1 MAVESA
7 FLQELTT
14 LVSES
19 IAIWLSMKKILV
31 VEDSEMVM
39 KVLRHLLQARPSYQ
53 AIYATNL
60 EQVKQHCE
68 EQGDSF
74 FAALTDLNLPDAPDG
89 EVIDFVLSKKIPTIV
104 LTGSYDEKK
113 REQLFAKG
121 IVDYLTKEGRY
132 AYSKAVD
139 MIHRLEKNQEIKV
152 LVVDDSDMSRKHVV
166 NLFKR
171 HLYQVLQ
178 AEDGVDA
185 IKVMLEN
192 PDIKLLI
199 TDYNMPKMD
208 GFELVK
214 NLRYK
219 YDKTDLIMIGV
230 SGESNEALSAKFI
243 KNGANDFLH
252 KPFHPEEFYCR
263 INHNIEFLELVE
275 KIAFNATHDHLT
287 GLYHRA
293 HFFNLGRD
301 QHKNARANS
310 SLLAV
315 AVIDIDAF
323 GRVNAELSSEHGDY
337 ILRLIAD
344 QLQAMLSRFLLA
356 RADSDIFYLMM
367 PGLDNEKAL
376 AFVSKVK
383 QLFSAETFS
392 INDSSF
398 QFTFSAGVTN
408 QFYSSLDEQISRAN
422 VLLQRAK
429 EAGGNMVNGDDDD
442 ED

>member
-1 MAVESA
+1 
-7 FLQELTT
+7 
-14 LVSES
+14 
-19 IAIWLSMKKILV
+19 MKKVLV

-39 KVLRHLLQARPSYQ
+39 KVLRHLLQSKPAYQ

-60 EQVKQHCE
+60 EQVKQCCE
-68 EQGDSF
+68 EHQDGF
-74 FAALTDLNLPDAPDG
+74 FAALTDLSLPDAPDG
-89 EVIDFVLSKKIPTIV
+89 EVIDFILSKKIPTIV

-132 AYSKAVD
+132 AYSKAID
-139 MIHRLEKNQEIKV
+139 MIHRLEKNQDIKV

-230 SGESNEALSAKFI
+230 SGESSEALSAKFI
-243 KNGANDFLH
+243 KHGANDFLH

-293 HFFNLGRD
+293 HFFNLGRE
-301 QHKNARANS
+301 QHKNARSNNS
-310 SLLAV
+310 PLAI

-323 GRVNAELSSEHGDY
+323 GRVNAEQSNEQGDY
-337 ILRLIAD
+337 VLKLVAEQLRS
-344 QLQAMLSRFLLA
+344 MLSRFLLA

-367 PGLDNEKAL
+367 AGLDNEKAL
-376 AFVSKVK
+376 AFISKVK
-383 QLFSAETFS
+383 QLFSSEVFAV
-392 INDSSF
+392 NDTNYH
-398 QFTFSAGVTN
+398 FTFSVGVTN
-408 QFYSSLDEQISRAN
+408 QLYSSLDEQISRAN
-422 VLLQRAK
+422 LLLQRAK
-429 EAGGNMVNGDDDD
+429 EAGGNMVIGDDD

>member
-1 MAVESA
+1 
-7 FLQELTT
+7 
-14 LVSES
+14 
-19 IAIWLSMKKILV
+19 MKKILV

-53 AIYATNL
+53 PLYASSL
-60 EQVKQHCE
+60 EQVKQLCDEHSD
-68 EQGDSF
+68 GF
-74 FAALTDLNLPDAPDG
+74 FAALTDLSLPDAPDG
-89 EVIDFVLSKKIPTIV
+89 EVVDFILSKKIPTIV

-113 REQLFAKG
+113 REQLFSKG

-139 MIHRLEKNQEIKV
+139 MIQRLEKNQSIKV

-178 AEDGVDA
+178 AEDGIDA

-230 SGESNEALSAKFI
+230 SGESSEALSAKFI
-243 KNGANDFLH
+243 KHGANDFLH

-275 KIAFNATHDHLT
+275 TIAFNATHDHLT
-287 GLYHRA
+287 GLFHRA
-293 HFFNLGRD
+293 HFFNLGREH
-301 QHKNARANS
+301 HKQARNNQS
-310 SLLAV
+310 QLAV

-323 GRVNAELSSEHGDY
+323 GRVNQEQGNDIGDY
-337 ILRLIAD
+337 LLKSIAEH
-344 QLQAMLSRFLLA
+344 LQSMLSRFLFA
-356 RADSDIFYLMM
+356 RADTDIFYLMM
-367 PGLDNEKAL
+367 AGLDNEKAI
-376 AFVSKVK
+376 AFIGKVK
-383 QLFSAETFS
+383 QLFAAETFPL
-392 INDSSF
+392 NNTQYHFSF
-398 QFTFSAGVTN
+398 SVGVTN
-408 QFYSSLDEQISRAN
+408 QLYSSLDEQISKAN
-422 VLLQRAK
+422 LLLQRAK
-429 EAGGNMVNGDDDD
+429 EAGGNMVIGDDDD
-442 ED
+442 E